1 MCKGIP
7 LLGVDGKVLCCSKNE
22 IEILIKI
29 FWLWQTFYIFVGLLN
44 VQLFGVF
51 LFRLTVSRS
60 YCLFFLF
67 SECQYLKERFFLG
80 FDLKQNS
87 EMIKMI
93 AIS

>member
-7 LLGVDGKVLCCSKNE
+7 LLGVDGKVLCCSRNE

-29 FWLWQTFYIFVGLLN
+29 FWLWQTFYIFVGFLN
-44 VQLFGVF
+44 VQLFGF
-51 LFRLTVSRS
+51 FYLGLRS
-60 YCLFFLF
+60 LDHIVFFLF